1 MGIDKLD
8 SAQDGVVWL
17 AERTYVYPENGRN
30 VHLTIR
36 LSEPMRA
43 SAGGGF
49 ECAVSIADGSDN
61 IERRMVGEDQFNAL
75 FVAIV
80 YIGIELGLR
89 IRMPMDQVHWHGGSC
104 SGISFPIGPAFSLS
118 EAIFLKEPL

>member
-8 SAQDGVVWL
+8 SAQDGIVWL

-43 SAGGGF
+43 LAGGGF
-49 ECAVSIADGSDN
+49 ECAVSIADGSDLGAAT
-61 IERRMVGEDQFNAL
+61 IPRSRRYG
-75 FVAIV
+75 IV
-80 YIGIELGLR
+80 DVSDSIYQLAHCI
-89 IRMPMDQVHWHGGSC
+89 
-104 SGISFPIGPAFSLS
+104 
-118 EAIFLKEPL
+118 